1 MKFAHLADLHLGKTV
16 NGFSMIEDQ
25 KYILEQILHILEDKH
40 VDAVL
45 MAGDIYDRSVPSA
58 EAMQLLNAFLSEL
71 NKRKYEV
78 YIIAGNHDSAE
89 RLSYGSDIFNQ
100 MHIHIEGRWHG
111 SLAYYDYHDA
121 YGIVRVHL
129 LPYIR
134 PSDINR
140 YSEEKAD
147 SYNKAIQMALETAS
161 LSDDRNIILTHQ
173 FISGTV
179 IDEDGSEELN
189 IGGLDAVD
197 GHLFDDFDYA
207 AMGHIHRPQRLL
219 RETMRYSGTPL
230 PYSFAESRYHKSMPV
245 ITMNEKG
252 KDPLIELC
260 PLEPL
265 HGMREIHGYF
275 NDILNNSRNDEHT
288 DDYMHITLND
298 ENDVT
303 DALPQ
308 LREIYPNLMK
318 MDYDNTRT
326 RNQKDLRILKKMEKQ
341 NPMDIFS
348 AFYSDSNG
356 SQMSDE
362 QKKIIQDLITSVWE
376 GS

>member
-25 KYILEQILHILEDKH
+25 KYILKQILHILEDKH

-45 MAGDIYDRSVPSA
+45 IAGDIYDRSIPSA
-58 EAMQLLNAFLSEL
+58 EAMQLLNAFLTEL
-71 NKRKYEV
+71 NKRNYEV

-89 RLSYGSDIFNQ
+89 RLTYGSDIFNQ
-100 MHIHIEGRWHG
+100 MHIHIEGSWNG

-147 SYNKAIQMALETAS
+147 SYNKAIEEAIETAD
-161 LSDDRNIILTHQ
+161 LSEDRNIILTHQ
-173 FISGTV
+173 FVSGTV
-179 IDEDGSEELN
+179 LDEDGSEELN

-197 GHLFDDFDYA
+197 GHLYDAFDYV
-207 AMGHIHRPQRLL
+207 AMGHIHRPQKLL

-230 PYSFAESRYHKSMPV
+230 PYSFAECRYHKSMPV
-245 ITMNEKG
+245 ITMEEKG
-252 KDPLIELC
+252 NVSGIELC
-260 PLEPL
+260 SLKPL

-275 NDILNNSRNDEHT
+275 NDIIHNSREDEHT

-318 MDYDNTRT
+318 LDYDNTRT
-326 RNQKDLRILKKMEKQ
+326 RNQKDLRALKKMEKQ
-341 NPMDIFS
+341 NPVDIFS
-348 AFYSDSNG
+348 DFYTLSNG
-356 SQMSDE
+356 AEMSDE

-376 GS
+376 ES

>member
-25 KYILEQILHILEDKH
+25 KYILNQILQILDERH
-40 VDAVL
+40 VDAVVI
-45 MAGDIYDRSVPSA
+45 AGDVYDRSVPSI
-58 EAMQLLNAFLSEL
+58 EAVNLLNTFLSEL

-78 YIIAGNHDSAE
+78 YIIAGNHDSSQ
-89 RLSYGSDIFNQ
+89 RLSYGSDLFHQ
-100 MHIHIEGRWHG
+100 MHIHIEGSWSG
-111 SLAYYDYHDA
+111 YLAYHDFKDK

-129 LPYIR
+129 LPYLR

-147 SYNKAIQMALETAS
+147 SYNKAIEAAIQTAD
-161 LSDDRNIILTHQ
+161 LSKDRNIILTHQ
-173 FISGTV
+173 FVSGTV
-179 IDEDGSEELN
+179 LDTDGSEELN

-197 GHLFDDFDYA
+197 GHLYDSFDYV
-207 AMGHIHRPQRLL
+207 AMGHIHRPQKLL
-219 RETMRYSGTPL
+219 RENMRYSGTPL
-230 PYSFAESRYHKSMPV
+230 PYSFAECRYQKSMPV
-245 ITMNEKG
+245 ITMEEKG
-252 KDPLIELC
+252 TEPDIELC
-260 PLEPL
+260 PLKPL

-275 NDILNNSRNDEHT
+275 DDILHNSKDDTHT
-288 DDYMHITLND
+288 EDYMHITLND

-308 LREIYPNLMK
+308 LRDIYPNLMK
-318 MDYDNTRT
+318 LDYDNTRT
-326 RNQKDLRILKKMEKQ
+326 RNQNDLRILKKMEKQ

-348 AFYSDSNG
+348 TFYKDSNG
-356 SQMSDE
+356 TEMSEE

-376 GS
+376 ES